1 MPAHLQNVIFRSSA
15 LELFQKSVSKTLR
28 FLYICRESSTNH
40 PFFCKTN
47 PIFTRP
53 KTNLTPYNKRIY
65 ENFMPLRTMKN
76 KPKTNPISENPKMN
90 LTPYKKRDYVKYMTF
105 GPQKTNPI
113 QTQFENRQNM
123 NLTPYPE
130 NSYTPPQA
138 PGFMPGVLP
147 RTQTVDPTPG
157 PPIPPS
163 LPVFPAV
170 SQSF

>member
-65 ENFMPLRTMKN
+65 ENFMPIRTMKN
-76 KPKTNPISENPKMN
+76 EPKTNPIPENPKMN
-90 LTPYKKRDYVKYMTF
+90 LTLYNKRDYEKNSPF
-105 GPQKTNPI
+105 GLQKNEPNSNPI
-113 QTQFENRQNM
+113 SADTKNE
-123 NLTPYPE
+123 P
-130 NSYTPPQA
+130 NS
-138 PGFMPGVLP
+138 
-147 RTQTVDPTPG
+147 
-157 PPIPPS
+157 I
-163 LPVFPAV
+163 
-170 SQSF
+170 